1 MPVAKPWWET
11 DTYNKDAALHP
22 LLLNEAGPNGVA
34 LVRAFKDGKTDAGWG
49 GDQFMDRYNK
59 HLFDPSRKIPG
70 YDAGQHAVAVV
81 MRSVRLV
88 CIDVDGKNG
97 GLDHVGS
104 LGALPP
110 TLAETSKSGN
120 GYHLFYAT
128 TEDEWDDEKGF
139 ALFRD
144 RIGIK
149 QGVDIRAT
157 GCVYHHH
164 NQRWNK
170 RPIAEL
176 PVHLATQ
183 LREQIHKA
191 EATVA
196 AITKI
201 LDSGDQE
208 EVLIMQDQLTDEL
221 KKPIPEGKRNNTLFA
236 IGSQMYLAQVPMW
249 DAKVYQRAIDVGLDD
264 HEAVKL
270 VANIKRYAA

>member
-1 MPVAKPWWET
+1 MPVAKPWWTT
-11 DTYNKDAALHP
+11 DDYDIDVGVSHKIYD
-22 LLLNEAGPNGVA
+22 EAGPKGIA
-34 LVRAFKDGKTDAGWG
+34 LVRAWKDGKTDPGWG
-49 GDQFMDRYNK
+49 GETFMDRYDK
-59 HLFDPSRKIPG
+59 HLFGPSRKLPG
-70 YDAGQHAVAVV
+70 YNAGQHAIALV

-88 CIDVDGKNG
+88 CIDIDGKNG

-120 GYHLFYAT
+120 GYHLFYST
-128 TEDEWDDEKGF
+128 PEDEWDGEKGF

-164 NQRWNK
+164 NQRWNG
-170 RPIAEL
+170 REIAEL
-176 PVHLATQ
+176 PEHLAIQ

-201 LDSGDQE
+201 LETGDQE
-208 EVLIMQDQLTDEL
+208 EVLIMQDQLEDEL
-221 KKPIPEGKRNNTLFA
+221 KRKIPEGKRNNTLFA

-264 HEAVKL
+264 AEAVKL